1 MVPLMRRFQ
10 RAVFQSSSSDLPTSD
25 HSLLSPRPPLL
36 SFGREKSFG
45 KAVFLLVSC
54 CLLFRDAACFV
65 VSPCSLLF
73 SPRNCSYITAYSLSL
88 AAFSLSFI
96 VASPSFVAV
105 PHLSLSPI
113 CSKETEVGLLPTMDL
128 YSVTRSFTSHSST
141 NLPAVYFAG
150 YASVLC
156 FFHPIMVLFLQ
167 DPWLQVCRLCALQ
180 FADWIGIDMFSSDYG

>member
-1 MVPLMRRFQ
+1 MRK
-10 RAVFQSSSSDLPTSD
+10 ASAKPSSYLYHVVFC
-25 HSLLSPRPPLL
+25 
-36 SFGREKSFG
+36 F
-45 KAVFLLVSC
+45 VMLLVSSSRLALYC
-54 CLLFRDAACFV
+54 SRLAISHI
-65 VSPCSLLF
+65 SPLTRHLSLL
-73 SPRNCSYITAYSLSL
+73 PQPSL

-96 VASPSFVAV
+96 VASPSFVAI

-180 FADWIGIDMFSSDYG
+180 FAGSFPFSLWILVI